1 VWLAAGIEF
10 SFHRLALAGWQPAGV
25 LRHWAVVPWQS
36 IGKDQ
41 YFGVALACLPGE
53 ALWLG
58 LTNVGAPASVLLQC
72 VDAAQSSAPLLVPP
86 DWQLCAHGPADRRQP
101 IALDGAAERCFLL
114 RVKREDQGAPE
125 TSETLTLELLSASIW
140 TARYGSLNLVPAEEP
155 PLMER
160 YSRIARQKRPAPHVT
175 DP

>member
-1 VWLAAGIEF
+1 MWRAACIEF

-25 LRHWAVVPWQS
+25 LRHWADVPWQS
-36 IGKDQ
+36 TGKDQ

-58 LTNVGAPASVLLQC
+58 LNNVGAPASVLLQC
-72 VDAAQSSAPLLVPP
+72 VDAAQSSVPLLVPP

-101 IALDGAAERCFLL
+101 IALDGATERRFLL
-114 RVKREDQGAPE
+114 RVKREGQGARE
-125 TSETLTLELLSASIW
+125 TAETLTLELLSSAIW
-140 TARYGSLNLVPAEEP
+140 AARYGSLNLVPAEEP
-155 PLMER
+155 PLVER
-160 YSRIARQKRPAPHVT
+160 YSRVVRHKRPAPDDT